1 MDNQQKY
8 KVISLLQN
16 DTAPKDIADDL
27 DISYGAVLKLR
38 REYDDAKRNGTIDQL
53 VNMDN
58 VILSEVADK
67 LSKLPGAEEALGEF
81 TEKLKGLEHLSEEF
95 QTTAHQI
102 NTRARSLL
110 LSIEHVSELEVI
122 TDILCKLQTSFINKN
137 MTQVNVQ
144 NNYPGSDT
152 PKYNQYLG
160 DVPSD

>member
-16 DTAPKDIADDL
+16 DTAPRDIADDL

-67 LSKLPGAEEALGEF
+67 LSELPGAEEALGEF

-95 QTTAHQI
+95 QNTAHQI
-102 NTRARSLL
+102 NTRARTLL

>member
-16 DTAPKDIADDL
+16 DATPKDIADDL
-27 DISYGAVLKLR
+27 NVSYGTVLKLR
-38 REYDDAKRNGTIDQL
+38 REYDDAKRNGTVNQL
-53 VNMDN
+53 VDMDD
-58 VILSEVADK
+58 VILSEVASK
-67 LSKLPGAEEALGEF
+67 LSELPGGEEVLGEF

-110 LSIEHVSELEVI
+110 LSIEHVSELEII

-137 MTQVNVQ
+137 MTQVSVQ
-144 NNYPGSDT
+144 NNYTDNNT